1 MFRKFWKGFG
11 IALLLLLCSASQ
23 AAGVDVELSK
33 DSTLEGILDRG
44 KLRIGLEVGYM
55 PFEMVD
61 MRSGLRQRELGHG
74 SVRTRSRRVNLM
86 GFDIDMGIEMARELG
101 VKVEFVDTR
110 WSSIIPALKLG
121 RFDVI
126 FGGMSITE
134 ERKKAVD
141 FADPFMTI
149 GQTVLVRKAHQEKVQ
164 TYEDLNDPRYVV
176 VSQPATTGEAAVQEH
191 LPRAEYRPYPGPM
204 QGARAVLQ
212 GEADAFVYDLPF
224 NAIFQSMYGKD
235 SLIFLDEPFT
245 KEPLAWAV
253 RKNDQDFLDFLNDFL
268 QKIKQDGRF
277 EQMYQKWF
285 QNTDWFRFARQDL
298 G

>member
-1 MFRKFWKGFG
+1 MRTRVWKAFMAGMM
-11 IALLLLLCSASQ
+11 LLCVFSSP

-33 DSTLEGILDRG
+33 DSTLEGILSRG
-44 KLRIGLEVGYM
+44 VLRIGLEVGYM

-61 MRSGLRQRELGHG
+61 MRSGVRQRSLRHG
-74 SVRTRSRRVNLM
+74 TLRTSSRKVNLM
-86 GFDIDMGIEMARELG
+86 GFDIDMGIAMAKELG

-126 FGGMSITE
+126 FGGMSVTE
-134 ERKKAVD
+134 ERKQEVD
-141 FADPFMTI
+141 FAEPFMTI
-149 GQTVLVRKAHQEKVQ
+149 GQTVLVKKAHQGTVQ
-164 TYEDLNDPRYVV
+164 TYTDLNDPKYAV
-176 VSQPATTGEAAVQEH
+176 VSQPSTTGEAAVQEH
-191 LPRAEYRPYPGPM
+191 LPKAEYRPMPTAM

-224 NAIFQSMYGKD
+224 NAIFHSMYGKD
-235 SLIFLDEPFT
+235 ALIFLDEPFT

-253 RKNDQDFLDFLNDFL
+253 RKNDQDFLDFLNGFL
-268 QKIKQDGRF
+268 QQIKQDGRF
-277 EQMYQKWF
+277 ERMYTKWF
-285 QNTDWFRFARQDL
+285 ESTDWFRFARQDL